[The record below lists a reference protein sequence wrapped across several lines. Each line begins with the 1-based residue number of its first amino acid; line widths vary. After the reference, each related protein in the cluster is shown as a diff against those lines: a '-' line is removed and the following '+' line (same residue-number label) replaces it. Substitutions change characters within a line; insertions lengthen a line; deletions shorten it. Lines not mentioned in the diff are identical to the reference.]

1 MSETFQVLLWG
12 ETQDDTMLVRNVH
25 VEDPDEDLW
34 GLLEQVFYY
43 GQNEIQ
49 PNPNRRSVMTGDL
62 VYINGEYYACE
73 EVGWSRVSTGEL
85 LGVS

>member
-1 MSETFQVLLWG
+1 MSETFEVLLWG
-12 ETQDDTMLVRNVH
+12 PRSDHDPDVRKVH
-25 VEDPDEDLW
+25 VEEPDEDLW
-34 GLLEQVFYY
+34 GLLEQIFFY